1 MTAAKQISG
10 EVFEQDG
17 RALEYVREQT
27 HEICLAAVN
36 QNGLAL
42 QYRTN
47 TRDLFVN
54 QTGYAL
60 NRVREQNTRNLFVN
74 QCGDALNYV
83 REQTPD
89 GRSLR
94 YVHEQTP
101 EICLAIKMEM
111 LLNMY
116 ANKHPKFVWLPSNKM
131 NMPYKLIIKK

>member
-101 EICLAIKMEM
+101 EICLAAIKQNEHALQTNNKKNRF
-111 LLNMY
+111 LLQHQYSSILDMM
-116 ANKHPKFVWLPSNKM
+116 NK
-131 NMPYKLIIKK
+131 